1 MQYTIGEIARI
12 LKERLIGPSPQS
24 KVTRLLTDSRSLSFP
39 EETLF
44 FAIVTLHGNGHK
56 YIPELYSRGVRCFV
70 VSKPDNLTEAC
81 PEANFIVVKD
91 AIAALQTL
99 AARHR
104 SLFDIPIVGITGSD
118 GKTIVKE
125 WLYHL
130 TAGKYIVTRSPRS
143 YNSQIGV
150 PLSVW
155 MLGDESTLGI
165 FEAGISLPHEMERLQ
180 RIIRPTIG
188 ILTNISGAHQENFS
202 TMQEKCADKLLLFR
216 DCDVLI
222 YNGDDA
228 MLANCVS
235 RSMLG
240 TRDIAWSRKDPE
252 RPLFI
257 RSIEKEADGTTISY
271 RYLSFD
277 NSYRI
282 PFLDDA
288 SIEDSINCLA
298 AALYLMIPPETI
310 AQRMAQLEPV
320 AMRLEVKEGRS
331 GCMLIN
337 DSYNSDIA
345 SLDIALDFMERR
357 CCTQP
362 QLGRTLILGDIKQ
375 TGLTIRSLY
384 RTVAQYIEKRGIEKL
399 IGIGKDI
406 SSEAARFERLNIECH
421 FFADTEAFMRS
432 PLLQQLHNEAVLI
445 KGSRSLHFEHIA
457 EALEEKVHQTI
468 LEINLSKLRDNLNH
482 YRNQLSSGTK
492 TVCMVKASAYG
503 AGALEV
509 GRTLQECNVDYLA
522 VAVADEGAQLRREG
536 ITTGIIVMN
545 PEPGSFRTLFTHK
558 LEPEVYSFKMLRMLI
573 QAAGREGITDY
584 PVHIKIDTGMH
595 RLGFL
600 PHEIPQLIE
609 ELKHQDALTPRSVF
623 SHFVGSDSPTFD
635 SFTREQIERFVEASE
650 ALQAAFP
657 HRILRHICN
666 SAAAERF
673 PDVQFDMVRLGIGL
687 YGISPMGNDEG
698 TLYPVSTLKTII
710 LQIHDIP
717 ADETVGY
724 SRRGTLHRPSR
735 IAALPIGY
743 ADGLNRRFGNGNG
756 YCIIGGKPAPYVGN
770 ICMDVC
776 MVDVTDINCNEG
788 DEVQI
793 FGPQLP
799 VTQLAEWIG
808 TIPYEILTSVS
819 TRIKRVYYSD

>member
-1 MQYTIGEIARI
+1 MQYTIGEISKI
-12 LKERLIGPSPQS
+12 LNATLAGPSPES

-44 FAIVTLHGNGHK
+44 FAIVTLHGNGHA

-70 VSKPDNLTEAC
+70 VSSVDAVDAC
-81 PEANFIVVKD
+81 PDANFILVKD
-91 AIAALQTL
+91 TVAALQSL

-104 SLFDIPIVGITGSD
+104 SLFDIPVVGITGSD

-130 TAGKYIVTRSPRS
+130 TAGKYLVTRSPRS

-155 MLGDESTLGI
+155 MLGEESTLGI

-180 RIIRPTIG
+180 KIIRPTIG
-188 ILTNISGAHQENFS
+188 ILTNISGAHQENFA
-202 TMQEKCADKLLLFR
+202 TMQEKCSDKLSLFK

-222 YNGDDA
+222 YNGDNP
-228 MLANCVS
+228 MLVNCVAH
-235 RSMLG
+235 SMYG
-240 TRDIAWSRKDPE
+240 TRDIAWSLKDPE
-252 RPLFI
+252 RPLYI
-257 RSIEKEADGTTISY
+257 RSIEKGIDATTINY

-277 NSYRI
+277 NSYSI

-298 AALYLMIPPETI
+298 AALYLMIPTDVI
-310 AQRMAQLEPV
+310 AERMAQLEPV
-320 AMRLEVKEGRS
+320 AMRLEVKEGRR

-357 CCTQP
+357 CSTQP
-362 QLGRTLILGDIKQ
+362 HLGRTLILGDIKQ

-384 RTVAQYIEKRGIEKL
+384 RTVAQYVEKRGVDRIV
-399 IGIGKDI
+399 GIGKDI
-406 SSEAARFERLNIECH
+406 SSERARFDKLDIECY
-421 FFADTEAFMRS
+421 FFPDTDTFMRS
-432 PLLQQLHNEAVLI
+432 PLLSSFSNEAILI
-445 KGSRSLHFEHIA
+445 KGSRSLHFEQIA

-468 LEINLSKLRDNLNH
+468 LEVNLSSLRDNLNR
-482 YRNQLSSGTK
+482 YRNKLAPGTK

-509 GRTLQECNVDYLA
+509 GRTLQECKVDYLA
-522 VAVADEGAQLRREG
+522 VAVADEGAELRSEG

-545 PEPGSFRTLFTHK
+545 PEPSSFRTLFANK
-558 LEPEVYSFKMLRMLI
+558 LEPEVYSFGMLRMLV

-584 PVHIKIDTGMH
+584 PIHIKIDTGMH

-600 PHEIPQLIE
+600 PDEIPRLIE

-623 SHFVGSDSPTFD
+623 SHFVGSDSTEFD
-635 SFTREQIERFVEASE
+635 DFTRCQIARFESASQKLQEAFS
-650 ALQAAFP
+650 

-666 SAAAERF
+666 SAGAERF
-673 PDVQFDMVRLGIGL
+673 LDVQYDMVRLGIGL
-687 YGISPMGNDEG
+687 YGISPMGEDA
-698 TLYPVSTLKTII
+698 TLHPISTLKTII

-724 SRRGTLHRPSR
+724 SRRGKLTRPSR

-743 ADGLNRRFGNGNG
+743 ADGLNRKFGNGNG
-756 YCIIGGKPAPYVGN
+756 YCIINGKQAHYVGN

-776 MVDVTDINCNEG
+776 MVDVTDIDCKEG
-788 DEVQI
+788 DEVEI
-793 FGPQLP
+793 FGKNLP
-799 VTQLAEWIG
+799 VMRLAEWID
-808 TIPYEILTSVS
+808 TIPYEILTSIS